1 MCFTVISCFPL
12 PFVTVTLFPVPI
24 LLFYCVSVVAFYVFS
39 LCPFC
44 VLYMFFVYYLFVR
57 KLFYQVAYLQYSLS
71 RLVQITLVL
80 FFSLLLSW
88 GCSMFLTFSPI
99 SSSCHCFVP
108 FIILY
113 CLYLVLSQYC
123 TICSLVVRYVI
134 FVHISLAFC
143 VVNLVGLGV
152 LFRFLFRHCFDFCSF
167 HMNEQ

>member
-12 PFVTVTLFPVPI
+12 PFVTVTLFPMPI
-24 LLFYCVSVVAFYVFS
+24 LFFYFVSVVAFYVFS

-123 TICSLVVRYVI
+123 TICSLSCCTLCNIRSYQSCLLCCKFSRIRCIVQI
-134 FVHISLAFC
+134 FIQAL
-143 VVNLVGLGV
+143 LW
-152 LFRFLFRHCFDFCSF
+152 FLFVPY
-167 HMNEQ
+167 E